1 MSAWLVR
8 ILTVLAAPLVLITIT
23 QGARMQPPAYHLRA
37 KLRWTAVASAEAV
50 KPALLQSS
58 DPGRAAFEARCAGC
72 HGSDGAGGAHGPA
85 IVDLRQPRATTPAAL
100 RDVIRNGLFAS
111 GMPAF
116 ALPDAE
122 LTALVSFVE
131 TLRSP
136 AADRP
141 VAGDVALGEAYF
153 RAQCSTCHMVRGQGG
168 ALGPDLSNL
177 ARDRKLAQI
186 ERALREPGTLPPL
199 AAGGRG
205 AAASSFTAVTV
216 RLRDGRTIRGIRKYE
231 DLSDLGVID
240 LEGRFHSLSRSQT
253 SDGRVEPS
261 IMPKVSASAV
271 EMQNLLAYLTRLSS
285 SAPATKTVGVSG
297 SSAPNATTVGVSG
310 FSRTSSPAPQSPSGL
325 PFSDIVRPKPGEWP
339 TYHGQLSGNRH
350 SPLTGIN
357 TTNVARLAPKWMFP
371 LPGAQRALQVTP
383 VVAGGLMFVSAVNEA
398 WALDARTGRQIWH
411 FSRPRTQGLVGDAAS
426 GINRGVAVV
435 GDRVFLQTDHAHLLA
450 LHRLTGQLIWDVEMA
465 DYRQHYGA
473 TGAPL
478 AVNDL
483 VIAGV
488 SGGDEGMRGFLDA
501 YRAST
506 GERVWRFWTVPA
518 PGEPGSETWTGRAW
532 EHGCAGTW
540 LTGTYD
546 PEARLLYWPTGNPC
560 PDYNGDERKGD
571 NLYAN
576 SILALDP
583 DTGRLKWHFQ
593 FTPHDLH
600 DWDANQ
606 TPALVDA
613 TFRGKPRK
621 LLLHGDR
628 NGFFYVLDRLTGE
641 FLLGEPFVKNITW
654 ASGLDA
660 NGRPMYIPGYQP
672 TPEGTRVCPA
682 VTGATNWP
690 ATAFSPA
697 TGFYYLMAEEACS
710 IYSRNSNW
718 WVQGQSFY
726 GGATRRAPNETAA
739 KFLRAI
745 DIRTGRIAWEIP
757 NLSGGVIASGVL
769 STAGGLVFFGDAAGG
784 AFVAADARTGK
795 LLWRFNT
802 GLGWKAA
809 PMSYAI
815 NGQQYVAVAAGS
827 TIIAFGLP

>member
-1 MSAWLVR
+1 ME
-8 ILTVLAAPLVLITIT
+8 
-23 QGARMQPPAYHLRA
+23 PPVFR
-37 KLRWTAVASAEAV
+37 
-50 KPALLQSS
+50 PAGLQSA
-58 DPGRAAFEARCAGC
+58 DPGRTAFEARCAGC
-72 HGSDGAGGAHGPA
+72 HGSDGAGGGHGPA

-100 RDVIRNGLFAS
+100 RDLIQNGLPAS
-111 GMPAF
+111 GMPAV
-116 ALPDAE
+116 ALPAAE
-122 LTALVSFVE
+122 LNAIVSFVE

-141 VAGDVALGEAYF
+141 VVGDVALGEAYF
-153 RAQCSTCHMVRGQGG
+153 RAHCAACHLVRGQGG

-205 AAASSFTAVTV
+205 AAAPSFTAVTV
-216 RLRDGRTIRGIRKYE
+216 RMRDGRTVRGLRKYE

-240 LEGRFHSLSRSQT
+240 LEGRFHSISRSQT
-253 SDGRVEPS
+253 SEVRVES
-261 IMPKVSASAV
+261 SLMPKVSASAV

-285 SAPATKTVGVSG
+285 SSPDT
-297 SSAPNATTVGVSG
+297 TTVVVSG
-310 FSRTSSPAPQSPSGL
+310 FSRTSGPAPRASSPAPQSAALPGSV
-325 PFSDIVRPKPGEWP
+325 PFSDLVRPKPGEWP

-357 TTNVARLAPKWMFP
+357 TSNVSGLAPTWMFP

-383 VVAGGLMFVSAVNEA
+383 VVSGGLMFVSAVNEA
-398 WALDARTGRQIWH
+398 WALDARTGRQVWH

-518 PGEPGSETWTGRAW
+518 PGEPGSDTWTGRAW
-532 EHGCAGTW
+532 EHGCAATW

-583 DTGRLKWHFQ
+583 DTGSLKWHFQ

-613 TFRGKPRK
+613 MFRGRPRK

-654 ASGLDA
+654 ASGLDK
-660 NGRPMYIPGYQP
+660 NGRPVYIPGYQP

-697 TGFYYLMAEEACS
+697 TGFYYLMAEEACT

-745 DIRTGRIAWEIP
+745 DIQTGQIAWEIP
-757 NLSGGVIASGVL
+757 NLSGGVIASGVM

-784 AFVAADARTGK
+784 AFVAADARTGT
-795 LLWRFNT
+795 LLWQFNT

-815 NGQQYVAVAAGS
+815 DGKQYVAVAAGS
-827 TIIAFGLP
+827 TILAFGLR